1 MSFKQPMLRDET
13 QRYVAATIEALGVD
27 ERTVLKEW
35 LRGESLA
42 SCPRWLESYLCELA
56 WDNQMLRNGLRAG
69 IIVVRQMLNQIPAGP
84 QLGDDLIGQAK
95 LWVNYAAGL
104 GERKRP
110 K

>member
-35 LRGESLA
+35 LRGESLT
-42 SCPRWLESYLCELA
+42 SCPRWLESYLRELA

-69 IIVVRQMLNQIPAGP
+69 IILIRGW
-84 QLGDDLIGQAK
+84 LGHLVLEDAPEHREGRM
-95 LWVNYAAGL
+95 WVNYAAGL